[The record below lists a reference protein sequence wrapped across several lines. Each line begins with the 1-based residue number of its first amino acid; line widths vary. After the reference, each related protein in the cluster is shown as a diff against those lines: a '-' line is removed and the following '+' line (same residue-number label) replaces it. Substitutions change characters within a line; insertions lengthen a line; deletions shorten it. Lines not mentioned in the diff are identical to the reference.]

1 MLSNDKIADQL
12 EQLADLL
19 EFTGA
24 NPFRLKAY
32 RNGARI
38 VREYPQSLES
48 LIQTNYDLTGIEGIG
63 KGVAEKCLELINTG
77 KLAQLEQI
85 LETVPATVLDLLKV
99 PKLGP
104 KKAAALY
111 QQLQITSLP
120 ELKAACEQ
128 GRVRQLSG
136 FGEKTEQAILAGIE
150 VADTANR
157 RILWS
162 VCDELVARLRR
173 HLEACDAIEQ
183 LEFAGSYRRGKDSVG
198 DLDIL
203 VVSPQPAE
211 VMQYFARFQEI
222 GQELVRGET
231 KMSVRLENNFQVDL
245 RVVPAESF
253 GAALQYFTGSKEHN
267 VIVRGRA
274 RQRGLKVNEW
284 GVFRV
289 SDDPAQPDTRIAG
302 SSEQEVYQALELPW
316 FPPELREARGEF
328 VWAEAIAEGRQ
339 PGLPRLI
346 EATDIV
352 ADLHMHTVA
361 TDGSATI
368 EEMAAAARQ
377 RGLKFIAITD
387 HSKRVAMANGL
398 NAERLL
404 AQWAVIDQINQRC
417 EDGFR
422 ILKGIECDILE
433 NGEMDLP
440 DEILAQGD
448 WIIASLH
455 YGQTQSR
462 EQITDRLLRAIRNPH
477 VCLVAHP
484 TGRLIH
490 RREPYQVDL
499 TSVFQAAVEHRK
511 FLELNA
517 NPQRLDLNDIH
528 LANAKSLGIPI
539 VINTDAHHPR
549 GFEDLRYG
557 IMQARRGGLTPQD
570 VANTRSW
577 PEMRQMLG
585 R

>member
-1 MLSNDKIADQL
+1 MLSNEKIASRL

-38 VREYPQSLES
+38 IREFHQPIDSLV
-48 LIQTNYDLTGIEGIG
+48 QADYDLTSIEGIG
-63 KGVAEKCLELINTG
+63 KGVAEKCVELVNTG
-77 KLAQLEQI
+77 RLKQLDQI
-85 LETVPATVLDLLKV
+85 LETVPPTVLDLLKV

-111 QQLQITSLP
+111 QQLQITNLA
-120 ELKAACEQ
+120 ELKTACEAGQ
-128 GRVRQLSG
+128 VRQLAG
-136 FGEKTEQAILAGIE
+136 FGEKTEQAILAGIQL
-150 VADTANR
+150 ADATNR

-162 VCDELVARLRR
+162 ACDQLVTRLRT
-173 HLEACDAIEQ
+173 HFANCTSIQ
-183 LEFAGSYRRGKDSVG
+183 KIEFAGSYRRGKESVG

-203 VVSPQPAE
+203 VVSDEPHR
-211 VMQYFARFQEI
+211 VMQHFASFEDVGQEI
-222 GQELVRGET
+222 ARGET

-274 RQRGLKVNEW
+274 KQLGLKVNEW
-284 GVFRV
+284 GVFRMA
-289 SDDPAQPDTRIAG
+289 DDPFQEEVRVAG
-302 SSEQEVYQALELPW
+302 STEADVYQALGLPL
-316 FPPELREARGEF
+316 FPPELREARKEF
-328 VWAEAIAEGRQ
+328 DWAEASQQTDHR
-339 PGLPRLI
+339 GLPKLI
-346 EATDIV
+346 EREDII

-361 TDGSATI
+361 TDGSASI
-368 EEMAAAARQ
+368 EEMAAAAKS

-404 AQWAVIDQINQRC
+404 AQWEIIDQINQRSD
-417 EDGFR
+417 DGFL
-422 ILKGIECDILE
+422 ILKGIECDVLE

-440 DEILAQGD
+440 DEILARGD

-455 YGQTQSR
+455 YGQSQSR

-477 VCLVAHP
+477 VCLIAHP
-484 TGRLIH
+484 TGRLIN
-490 RREPYQVDL
+490 RREPYQVDMEAI
-499 TSVFQAAVEHRK
+499 FQAAVEHRK

-517 NPQRLDLNDIH
+517 NPHRLDLNDLH
-528 LANAKSLGIPI
+528 LAIAKSRGIPI
-539 VINTDAHHPR
+539 VINTDAHHPG
-549 GFEDLRYG
+549 GFDDLRYG
-557 IMQARRGGLTPQD
+557 IVQARRGGLTAAD

-577 PEMRQMLG
+577 PEMRKLLG
-585 R
+585 K

>member
-1 MLSNDKIADQL
+1 MLSNEKIAEQL

-19 EFTGA
+19 EITGA

-38 VREYPQSLES
+38 IREYPQSIES
-48 LIQTNYDLTGIEGIG
+48 LTQTDFDLTGIDGIG
-63 KGVAEKCLELINTG
+63 KGVAEKCLELVNTG
-77 KLAQLEQI
+77 KLAQLQQI
-85 LETVPATVLDLLKV
+85 LETVPASVLDLLKV

-111 QQLQITSLP
+111 QQLHITSLA
-120 ELKAACEQ
+120 ELKAACQRGE
-128 GRVRQLSG
+128 VRRLSG
-136 FGEKTEQAILAGIE
+136 FGEKTEQSILAGIE
-150 VADTANR
+150 VADAANR
-157 RILWS
+157 RILWAT
-162 VCDELVARLRR
+162 CDQLVSRLRDYLR
-173 HLEACDAIEQ
+173 NCPAIEQ

-203 VVSPQPAE
+203 VVSRQPAE
-211 VMQYFARFQEI
+211 VMQYFARFGEI
-222 GQELVRGET
+222 GEELARGET

-274 RQRGLKVNEW
+274 RQLGLKVNEW

-289 SDDPAQPDTRIAG
+289 SDDLAQPEIRIAG
-302 SSEQEVYQALELPW
+302 TSEKEVYQALDLPC
-316 FPPELREARGEF
+316 FPPEMREARREF
-328 VWAEAIAEGRQ
+328 AWAEAMAEGRLKC
-339 PGLPRLI
+339 LPRLI

-352 ADLHMHTVA
+352 ADLHMHTLA
-361 TDGSATI
+361 SDGSATI
-368 EEMAAAARQ
+368 EEMASAARQ

-387 HSKRVAMANGL
+387 HSKRVSMANGL

-404 AQWAVIDQINQRC
+404 AQWAEIDQINQRS
-417 EDGFR
+417 EGPFQ

-440 DEILAQGD
+440 DDILAQGD
-448 WIIASLH
+448 WVIASLH

-462 EQITDRLLRAIRNPH
+462 EQITDRLLRAIQNPH
-477 VCLVAHP
+477 VCLIAHP

-490 RREPYQVDL
+490 RREPYHVDL
-499 TSVFQAAVEHRK
+499 NAVFEAAAEHRK

-517 NPQRLDLNDIH
+517 NPHRLDLNDIH
-528 LANAKSLGIPI
+528 LANAKSRGIQI

-557 IMQARRGGLTPQD
+557 IIQARRGGLTAGD

-577 PEMRQMLG
+577 PEMQKLLG